1 MNELQYF
8 DYFNLLDSTFYF
20 HSIIQTF
27 SHTLYMIIIYK
38 SNMSCT
44 AYIHLPIFQKKLQIT
59 NNLNMYFLITLLKAG
74 KYQSRYH
81 ANMKNIHWK

>member
-1 MNELQYF
+1 
-8 DYFNLLDSTFYF
+8 
-20 HSIIQTF
+20 
-27 SHTLYMIIIYK
+27 MIIIYK

-44 AYIHLPIFQKKLQIT
+44 AYTFTYIPKKKLQIT
-59 NNLNMYFLITLLKAG
+59 INLNMYFLITLLKAG

>member
-1 MNELQYF
+1 
-8 DYFNLLDSTFYF
+8 
-20 HSIIQTF
+20 
-27 SHTLYMIIIYK
+27 MIIIYK

-74 KYQSRYH
+74 KYH